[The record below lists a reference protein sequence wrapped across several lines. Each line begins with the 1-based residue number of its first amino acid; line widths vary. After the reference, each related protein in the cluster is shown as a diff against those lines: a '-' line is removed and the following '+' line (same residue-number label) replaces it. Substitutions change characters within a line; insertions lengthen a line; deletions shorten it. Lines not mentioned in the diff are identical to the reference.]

1 MWSDTGKRKYQ
12 CTQCYKSYLDSCS
25 LKAHMKTHP
34 GEKPFL
40 CISYN
45 MKFSGKGVLN
55 CHMLPHTGEKPH
67 AYVLD
72 VTRHSLEI
80 VNLFA
85 IWWVTLGRVVIDV
98 MNIA

>member
-12 CTQCYKSYLDSCS
+12 CTQCYKSCLDSCS
-25 LKAHMKTHP
+25 FKAHVETHP

-55 CHMLPHTGEKPH
+55 CHMYPHTGEKPYACTGCDKAFSRNSKLVSH
-67 AYVLD
+67 IVGH
-72 VTRHSLEI
+72 TGQSL
-80 VNLFA
+80 
-85 IWWVTLGRVVIDV
+85 TG
-98 MNIA
+98 M